1 MKTNQDGLSLIKSFE
16 GLRLDAYLD
25 SVGIPTIG
33 YGSTGSD
40 IKLGL
45 KWTKQQAESRLEDD
59 VYKFEKGVEACVKT
73 RLNSNQ
79 FSALV
84 CFAYNVGIG
93 SLQKSTLLKKLNG
106 GDTEGA
112 ADEFLRWNKA
122 GGKVLAGLTRRR
134 EAERAL
140 FLKPEVE
147 YISKDVL
154 PDGPSEDEI
163 NKFLESIEKGVLK

>member
-1 MKTNQDGLSLIKSFE
+1 MKTNQDGLRLIKTFE

-33 YGSTGSD
+33 YGSTGPD

-45 KWTKQQAESRLEDD
+45 EWTHAQADTRLEED
-59 VYKFEKGVEACVKT
+59 VYRFENGVENCVKVK
-73 RLNSNQ
+73 LNSNQ

-93 SLQKSTLLKKLNG
+93 SLQRSTLLKKLNAS
-106 GDTEGA
+106 DFSGA

-134 EAERAL
+134 KAERDL

-147 YISKDVL
+147 YVSKDVL

-163 NKFLESIEKGVLK
+163 NDLLESIEKGVLE